1 MGSKKTKTT
10 TNQQFNSTYG
20 YMNSPITPEMQ
31 AVIDSSKE
39 KLQARVDPSIFQRYA
54 QMKDDVVRSYADPFG
69 AATSPDARAK
79 AQRSQMFRIDSARDK
94 ALRESYDDRSGEQF
108 ARQMAAASLTA
119 PQLVQT
125 GGSSSGQQVTSQPFN
140 WGSLIGGA
148 ATVGAAA
155 L

>member
-10 TNQQFNSTYG
+10 SNQQYSNTYG
-20 YMNSPITPEMQ
+20 YMNTPVTHEMQ
-31 AVIDSSKE
+31 HVLDMANQP
-39 KLQARVDPSIFQRYA
+39 LQARIDPSIFHRYA
-54 QMKDDVVRSYADPFG
+54 EMGAELERSYMDPFG
-69 AATSPDARAK
+69 AATSPAVREKALRAQK
-79 AQRSQMFRIDSARDK
+79 LKLGADRDK

-108 ARQMAAASLTA
+108 ARAMAAASLTA

-125 GGSSSGQQVTSQPFN
+125 GGNASGAQQTSQPFN
-140 WGSLIGGA
+140 WGSVIGGA